1 MQQTSFNFGP
11 SHNTKD
17 PNTSTASSSG
27 IDDLVSKLGSLLTG
41 SINKDQLE
49 NTLKNAVKDGIIEAN
64 KEDVRVNDAEER
76 DAERRHKE
84 LMQHLNRIAS
94 LGGSNKPPSNF
105 NTEEKAKEDSGFGI
119 FDALKWGGIA
129 AGVLTLVSNFDS
141 LIKVFDD
148 TTNKTLGMINTVDNF
163 GTTIKKLTDNAF
175 SEKGAIG
182 MLIGAFLPGG
192 LLAKGIFSILGGA
205 ITGSMG
211 SPANTP
217 NTGTNTGTTRL
228 PIPGTPSGTSSGT
241 TGLPIND
248 PANPSS
254 GMSSFIPSVDVNPI
268 AATAAVVAS
277 RGGGSAKSRL
287 VKGLAAYGITE
298 YLAPEYD
305 EFGNPKESLFSKAKR
320 SVNDVVSSVNP
331 YNPDGSINQNV
342 AQGAVVG
349 GLAGATAVRMLP
361 KNKLGLGLAG
371 VAAITGYDVA
381 NPDVDILRSVKNKVG
396 LPSLPDMTT
405 VLGITP
411 PENEYSKRIKE
422 YDEEIS
428 KLKKEQEGTGI
439 GLSISRKDYSALSS
453 EERSKKRSELT
464 AKKQELKTRIKE
476 LEKSKESF
484 TTAVSDN
491 NLSVLG
497 AEINKAPDNPNA
509 GNSSYFSME
518 TGAFML
524 AGAGFGLMSGGPAGA
539 ALGAA
544 AAGVSSSAFTYA
556 CNTIEE
562 YIEKKFKKKVDI
574 LQLAFENPTLVGNIL
589 VEYAKDDP
597 VGSATTLGVLAVGI
611 LNPKGGAKAL
621 MGIAKNIPKFGQKVT
636 VSGGVGVVKSA
647 TNYNIAAGAGL
658 LKPAAIAG
666 LGAAASNSIGNQY
679 DILGSSN
686 DITNVLNTGNS
697 NLPQLSITGG
707 GVAINPDNDIPL
719 QSPIP
724 SGSVNNEPIPSG
736 IPVNPSGQP
745 TPANIDTSAFRTTGD
760 ILSGK
765 RAAGHVDV
773 ANLNADYATRLAA
786 FIKDAEEAF
795 GDKIQIS
802 SAYRPPTQKEKDA
815 LRSTATTQEELFR
828 NRKPGGA
835 PVAAPYKSNHGFG
848 DGSDIYLKKFRS
860 ANGMNTMSSEQLK
873 QWKALAAQHQL
884 NIGDK
889 FGENWHVYGNDG
901 RKSQELRGEEY
912 ANYISKNSLSSAI
925 GGNYSGGNQ
934 GPMGDLVGQIL
945 GTESRG
951 GDINAFWGDSSGKYN
966 DLLGGKK
973 VSEMTFAELR
983 EFQKNLTQRTKGHVP
998 NTDKG
1003 TSAVGIGQWVG
1014 STLYGQEYN
1023 NTGFLKEY
1031 FGNQNYDNF
1040 VFDEARQKDMFAR
1053 FLKSDNYGKMGKFI
1067 EGNAGTPEE
1076 YAQYLGGQWAGVKP
1090 EKEQKRLV
1098 ETLKKIKSTPGI
1110 NVDDALDKVM
1120 TQMNNLG
1127 KQTNSFNSVMDGVS
1141 KQVGTALDKI
1151 SVFLSD
1157 ITKQA
1162 SDILPQEFKDL
1173 FDIPAMKEFLDP
1185 FLGGESKSTLAH
1197 PKKTFTS
1204 LESQELRNLLLGAPE
1219 GPEDNSGESSDVKTY
1234 PYDRNKVN
1242 IVPTPSISGDQLA
1255 ASSSALKSAEQRAS
1269 QQNLGSIINMSSGNG
1284 GESIHGQ
1291 PIAGLSG
1298 NINTHFPGDI
1308 DAISARIYQWTDA
1321 PMFYAAGKL

>member
-1 MQQTSFNFGP
+1 MQQSSFNFGP

-27 IDDLVSKLGSLLTG
+27 MDDLVSKLSSLLMV
-41 SINKDQLE
+41 SNNKDQLE
-49 NTLKNAVKDGIIEAN
+49 NTLKKAVKDGIIEAN
-64 KEDVRVNDAEER
+64 KEDVRVSDSEER

-105 NTEEKAKEDSGFGI
+105 NTEEKSKENSGFGL

-141 LIKVFDD
+141 LSKVFDE
-148 TTNKTLGMINTVDNF
+148 TTNKTVGMINTVDNF
-163 GTTIKKLTDNAF
+163 GSTIKKLTDNAF

-205 ITGSMG
+205 ITGSIG
-211 SPANTP
+211 SQSNTP
-217 NTGTNTGTTRL
+217 NVGTTRL
-228 PIPGTPSGTSSGT
+228 PITGTSTETNNGT
-241 TGLPIND
+241 NGLPIN
-248 PANPSS
+248 NPSSSSS

-268 AATAAVVAS
+268 AATAAVIAS
-277 RGGGSAKSRL
+277 RGGGSAKGRL
-287 VKGLAAYGITE
+287 IKGLAAYGITE

-320 SVNDVVSSVNP
+320 SVTDVASSVNP

-349 GLAGATAVRMLP
+349 GLAGVTAARMLP
-361 KNKLGLGLAG
+361 KNKFGFGLAG
-371 VAAITGYDVA
+371 VAAITGYDIA
-381 NPDVDILRSVKNKVG
+381 NPDVDVLKSVKNKFG
-396 LPSLPDMTT
+396 LPSLPDMST

-411 PENEYSKRIKE
+411 PENEYNKRIKE
-422 YDEEIS
+422 YDEEIA
-428 KLKKEQEGTGI
+428 KLKKEQESTGV
-439 GLSISRKDYSALSS
+439 GSSISRKDYLALSS
-453 EERSKKRSELT
+453 EERSKKLTELKT
-464 AKKQELKTRIKE
+464 KKIELKTRIKE

-484 TTAVSDN
+484 NTSVSDN
-491 NLSVLG
+491 NLSVLS

-509 GNSSYFSME
+509 GESSYFSME

-539 ALGAA
+539 AFGAA

-597 VGSATTLGVLAVGI
+597 VGSATTLGVLTVGI

-621 MGIAKNIPKFGQKVT
+621 MGIAKNIPKFGQKVSI
-636 VSGGVGVVKSA
+636 SGGMGVVKSA

-666 LGAAASNSIGNQY
+666 LGVAASNSIGNQY

-707 GVAINPDNDIPL
+707 NVVDPLAPTPRERIAMGKND
-719 QSPIP
+719 
-724 SGSVNNEPIPSG
+724 EPIPSG

-745 TPANIDTSAFRTTGD
+745 TPVNADTSAFRTTGD

-860 ANGMNTMSSEQLK
+860 ANGMNTMTSEQLK

-925 GGNYSGGNQ
+925 GGNYSGLGNQ

-973 VSEMTFAELR
+973 ISEMTFGELR
-983 EFQKNLTQRTKGHVP
+983 EFQKNLTQRTTGHVP
-998 NTDKG
+998 DTDKG

-1014 STLYGQEYN
+1014 STLYGQDYN

-1031 FGNQNYDNF
+1031 FGNQNYDNV

-1053 FLKSDNYGKMGKFI
+1053 FLKSDNHGKMGKFV
-1067 EGNAGTPEE
+1067 EGNAGNPEE
-1076 YAQYLGGQWAGVKP
+1076 YAQYLGSQWAGVKP

-1098 ETLKKIKSTPGI
+1098 ETLKKIKATPVI

-1120 TQMNNLG
+1120 ASMSNLSEKSSNF
-1127 KQTNSFNSVMDGVS
+1127 KQTFDGLA
-1141 KQVGTALDKI
+1141 KQVGDSLNSI
-1151 SVFLSD
+1151 SDFLSNV
-1157 ITKQA
+1157 TKKA
-1162 SDILPQEFKDL
+1162 GDLLPKEFKDL

-1197 PKKTFTS
+1197 PKRTFSS
-1204 LESQELRNLLLGAPE
+1204 LESKELRDLLLGPSE
-1219 GPEDNSGESSDVKTY
+1219 ETGESSDVKTY
-1234 PYDRNKVN
+1234 PYDRTKVN
-1242 IVPTPSISGDQLA
+1242 IVANPSISGEQLA
-1255 ASSSALKSAEQRAS
+1255 ANSSALKTAEQRAS

-1284 GESIHGQ
+1284 GEAIHGQ
-1291 PIAGLSG
+1291 QIAGLSG

-1321 PMFYAAGKL
+1321 PMFYASGKLT

>member
-1 MQQTSFNFGP
+1 MQQSSFNFGP
-11 SHNTKD
+11 SHNIKD

-27 IDDLVSKLGSLLTG
+27 MDDLVSKLSSLLMV
-41 SINKDQLE
+41 SNNKDQLE
-49 NTLKNAVKDGIIEAN
+49 NTLKKAVKDGIIEAN
-64 KEDVRVNDAEER
+64 KEDVRVSDSEER

-105 NTEEKAKEDSGFGI
+105 NTEEKSKENSGFGL

-141 LIKVFDD
+141 LSKVFDE
-148 TTNKTLGMINTVDNF
+148 TTNKTVGMINTVDNF
-163 GTTIKKLTDNAF
+163 GSTIKKLTDNAF

-205 ITGSMG
+205 ITGSIG
-211 SPANTP
+211 SQSNTP
-217 NTGTNTGTTRL
+217 NVGTTRL
-228 PIPGTPSGTSSGT
+228 PIPGTSTET
-241 TGLPIND
+241 NNVTNGLPIN
-248 PANPSS
+248 NPSS
-254 GMSSFIPSVDVNPI
+254 SSSGMGSFIPSVDVNPI

-277 RGGGSAKSRL
+277 RGGGSAKGRL
-287 VKGLAAYGITE
+287 IKGLAAYGITE

-320 SVNDVVSSVNP
+320 SVTDVATSVNP

-342 AQGAVVG
+342 AQGAIVG
-349 GLAGATAVRMLP
+349 GLSGVTAARMLP

-371 VAAITGYDVA
+371 VAAITGYDIA
-381 NPDVDILRSVKNKVG
+381 NPDVDVLKSVKNKFG
-396 LPSLPDMTT
+396 LPSLPDMST

-411 PENEYSKRIKE
+411 PENEYNKRIKE
-422 YDEEIS
+422 YDEEIA
-428 KLKKEQEGTGI
+428 KLKKEQESTGV
-439 GLSISRKDYSALSS
+439 GSSISRKDYLALTS
-453 EERSKKRSELT
+453 EERSKKLTELKT
-464 AKKQELKTRIKE
+464 KKIELKTRIKE

-484 TTAVSDN
+484 DTSVSDN
-491 NLSVLG
+491 NLSVLR
-497 AEINKAPDNPNA
+497 AEINKALDNPNA
-509 GNSSYFSME
+509 GESSYFSME

-524 AGAGFGLMSGGPAGA
+524 AGAGFGLMGGGPAGA

-544 AAGVSSSAFTYA
+544 TAGVSSSAFTYA

-597 VGSATTLGVLAVGI
+597 VGSATTLGVLTVGI

-621 MGIAKNIPKFGQKVT
+621 IGIAKNIPKFGQKVSI
-636 VSGGVGVVKSA
+636 SGGMGVVKSA

-666 LGAAASNSIGNQY
+666 LGVAASNSIGNQY

-707 GVAINPDNDIPL
+707 NVVDPLAPTPRERIAMGKND
-719 QSPIP
+719 
-724 SGSVNNEPIPSG
+724 EPIPSG

-745 TPANIDTSAFRTTGD
+745 TPVNADTSAFRTTGD

-815 LRSTATTQEELFR
+815 LRSTATTQEYLYN
-828 NRKPGGA
+828 NRDPNGA
-835 PVAAPYKSNHGFG
+835 PVAKPYSSNHGFG
-848 DGSDIYLKKFRS
+848 DASDIYLKKFRS
-860 ANGMNTMSSEQLK
+860 ANGMNTMTPEQLK

-889 FGENWHVYGNDG
+889 FGENWHVYGDNG
-901 RKSQELRGEEY
+901 KGSKGLKGEEY
-912 ANYISKNSLSSAI
+912 ANYISQNSLSSAI
-925 GGNYSGGNQ
+925 GGNYSGEL
-934 GPMGDLVGQIL
+934 GPMGNLIGQIL
-945 GTESRG
+945 RTESKG
-951 GDINAFWGDSSGKYN
+951 NPNSYWGDASGDYK
-966 DLLGGKK
+966 DLLGGKQL
-973 VSEMTFAELR
+973 SEMTFDELK
-983 EFQKNLTQRTKGHVP
+983 EFQKNLTRRTKGHVP
-998 NTDKG
+998 DTDKG
-1003 TSAVGIGQWVG
+1003 TSAAGIGQWVG
-1014 STLYGQEYN
+1014 KTLFGEGYN
-1023 NTGFLKEY
+1023 DTGFLKDY
-1031 FGNQNYDNF
+1031 FGHANYGNEK
-1040 VFDEARQKDMFAR
+1040 FDLDRQKDMFKT
-1053 FLKSDNYGKMGKFI
+1053 FLKSKKYGNL
-1067 EGNAGTPEE
+1067 EGFMAGEGTVDS
-1076 YAQYLGGQWAGVKP
+1076 YAAHLGGQWQGVQKP
-1090 EKEQKRLV
+1090 EEQAKLKA
-1098 ETLKKIKSTPGI
+1098 TLAELRKTPDLNI
-1110 NVDDALDKVM
+1110 DQALNKVM
-1120 TQMNNLG
+1120 SSMSNLSEKTG
-1127 KQTNSFNSVMDGVS
+1127 DFKKMFNGLADQVS
-1141 KQVGTALDKI
+1141 DSLSSIKD
-1151 SVFLSD
+1151 FLSD
-1157 ITKQA
+1157 VTNKA
-1162 SDILPQEFKDL
+1162 SELLPKEFKDL
-1173 FDIPAMKEFLDP
+1173 FDLPAMKEFLDP

-1197 PKKTFTS
+1197 PKRTFTS
-1204 LESQELRNLLLGAPE
+1204 LESQELRNLLMGTP
-1219 GPEDNSGESSDVKTY
+1219 NISGE
-1234 PYDRNKVN
+1234 
-1242 IVPTPSISGDQLA
+1242 QLA
-1255 ASSSALKSAEQRAS
+1255 ANSSALKIAEQKAS
-1269 QQNLGSIINMSSGNG
+1269 QQGLGSIINMSSGNG
-1284 GESIHGQ
+1284 GEAIHGQ
-1291 PIAGLSG
+1291 QIAGLSG

-1321 PMFYAAGKL
+1321 PMFYASGKLS